1 MSRFQREG
9 TEPLLGPAAAT
20 KLCFELTGHRPS
32 RSTWWRWHLAQRLRA
47 RRIGGRLY
55 TTESAIRAMLA
66 ADELRNR
73 GSQCARGAAA
83 RDRIEQLAGASLRR
97 KGGRR

>member
-1 MSRFQREG
+1 
-9 TEPLLGPAAAT
+9 
-20 KLCFELTGHRPS
+20 
-32 RSTWWRWHLAQRLRA
+32 
-47 RRIGGRLY
+47 
-55 TTESAIRAMLA
+55 MLA